1 MCGKRLKIF
10 LSLSALVL
18 LLSCSPFCVPLY
30 AEVKLTEQEA
40 QQLMEEIQE
49 SQKDLKTLRKQLETA
64 EQQLTDVQNDC
75 EEQKK
80 YYEEQLKEAKK
91 QKARYETLATV
102 SGISTALLTLTVLIL
117 LL

>member
-1 MCGKRLKIF
+1 MCGKRLKTF
-10 LSLSALVL
+10 LLSSALVL
-18 LLSCSPFCVPLY
+18 LLSCSRFCVPLY
-30 AEVKLTEQEA
+30 AEVKLTDREA
-40 QQLMEEIQE
+40 QQLMNEIQE
-49 SQKDLKTLRKQLETA
+49 SRKDLETL

-80 YYEEQLKEAKK
+80 YYEEQLKEVKK
-91 QKARYETLATV
+91 QEARYETLATV

>member
-1 MCGKRLKIF
+1 MCGKRLKTF
-10 LSLSALVL
+10 LSLSVLVL
-18 LLSCSPFCVPLY
+18 LLSCSHFCVPLY
-30 AEVKLTEQEA
+30 AEVKLTDREA
-40 QQLMEEIQE
+40 QQLMNEIQE
-49 SQKDLKTLRKQLETA
+49 SRKDLETL

-80 YYEEQLKEAKK
+80 YYEEQLREAKK

>member
-1 MCGKRLKIF
+1 MCYRRLKTF
-10 LSLSALVL
+10 SASLVL
-18 LLSCSPFCVPLY
+18 FFLLCFSPFCSFCY
-30 AEVKLTEQEA
+30 AEVTLTDQEA
-40 QQLMEEIQE
+40 QEMLNEIQE
-49 SQKDLKTLRKQLETA
+49 SRKDLETL

-80 YYEEQLKEAKK
+80 YYEEQLKEVKK
-91 QKARYETLATV
+91 QEARYETLATV

>member
-1 MCGKRLKIF
+1 MCGKRLKTF
-10 LSLSALVL
+10 LLSSALVL
-18 LLSCSPFCVPLY
+18 LLSCSHFCVPLY
-30 AEVKLTEQEA
+30 AEVKLTDREA
-40 QQLMEEIQE
+40 QQLMNEIQE
-49 SQKDLKTLRKQLETA
+49 SRKDLETL

-80 YYEEQLKEAKK
+80 YYEEQLKEVKK
-91 QKARYETLATV
+91 QEARYETLATV

>member
-1 MCGKRLKIF
+1 MCGKRLKTF
-10 LSLSALVL
+10 LSLSVLVL
-18 LLSCSPFCVPLY
+18 LLSCSRFCVPLY
-30 AEVKLTEQEA
+30 AEVKLTDREA
-40 QQLMEEIQE
+40 QQLMNEIQE
-49 SQKDLKTLRKQLETA
+49 SRKDLETL

-80 YYEEQLKEAKK
+80 YYEEQLKEVKK
-91 QKARYETLATV
+91 QEARYETLATV